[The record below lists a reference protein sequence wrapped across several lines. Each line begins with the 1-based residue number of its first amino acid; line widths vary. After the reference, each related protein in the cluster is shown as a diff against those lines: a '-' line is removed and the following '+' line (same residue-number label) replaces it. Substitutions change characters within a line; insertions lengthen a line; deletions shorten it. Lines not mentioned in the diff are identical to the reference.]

1 MRNIKNKSLQPCS
14 FNPITGFHRDG
25 YCRPNKLDFG
35 KHLVCARMNKKFL
48 DYTEKRGND
57 LRSVVKEGEKW
68 CLCENRYY
76 EAYLAR
82 KHPEVDENATH
93 KSISSKTKKAILKTN
108 KKSSKKRKSNKKR
121 KKTNLNKKINE

>member
-1 MRNIKNKSLQPCS
+1 MRNIKNRSLQPCS

-25 YCRPNKLDFG
+25 YCRPDKLDFG

-48 DYTEKRGND
+48 DYTEKKGND

-82 KHPEVDENATH
+82 KHPDVDENATH
-93 KSISSKTKKAILKTN
+93 KSISSKTKKTILKTN
-108 KKSSKKRKSNKKR
+108 KKSTKKSNKKR
-121 KKTNLNKKINE
+121 KSSK